1 MANDDVKERIR
12 AALDLGEVVAETV
25 ALKPAG
31 RERLKGLCP
40 FHSEKTPSFHVHTG
54 KGFYYCFGCGAKGDL
69 FDFVMQTQGVEF
81 GDALQLLGRRAGIEV
96 EPQAPSGAS
105 QRRRDLVA
113 VNAWAEAWFRARLH
127 EAEGAEALAYLRGRK
142 LTDATIDAWGLGY
155 APDGWDGLLRAA
167 LTEGLR
173 EEDLLA
179 AGLLSENER
188 GRRYD
193 RFRGRVTFPIRDR
206 LGRTVG
212 FAGRV
217 LGDDVPKYLNTPETD
232 LFDKGSLL
240 YGLDRARPAI
250 REAGEVLVVEGYMDV
265 LALHQT
271 GFETAVAALG
281 ATLTE
286 AQAQAFSR
294 LGVQRVRLA
303 FDADEAG
310 QRAVLSGLDQ
320 SVGRRFLVEA
330 VTVPS
335 GKDPADAVLDGDV
348 EAFRAALS
356 QGQSEVAFRFRSVVD
371 AADLTT
377 PEGRREVLET
387 LAPSLTPR
395 DLHDEVA
402 AEMRRLVVEA
412 LDLDEKRLL
421 AWLESRGSK
430 RLDATQVRGME
441 RRVAAPEGVA
451 GIEVEIMALL
461 LREPGRLAGRLPD
474 VLAQVP
480 SELEPS
486 KLREFAAICT
496 EEGYDPDAVL
506 ARYREREEGDLLFA
520 RAFDEDDGGQVDR
533 RAQLERHLETSLA
546 RLRERVLE
554 RGTEAIRGRLEA
566 RVEEIRALLAKPD
579 LDDATLQACYA
590 ELTELQGAL
599 AAREAERRVRARRG
613 VGGGRRR

>member
-1 MANDDVKERIR
+1 MANDEVKERIR
-12 AALDLGEVVAETV
+12 AAVDLGEVVGETV

-96 EPQAPSGAS
+96 EATAPTGAS
-105 QRRRDLVA
+105 KRRRDLVS
-113 VNAWAEAWFRARLH
+113 VNAWAEAWFRARLYEPAG
-127 EAEGAEALAYLRGRK
+127 EAALAYLRGRK
-142 LTDATIDAWGLGY
+142 LSDATLDAWGLGY
-155 APDGWDGLLRAA
+155 APEGWDGLLRAA

-179 AGLLSENER
+179 VGLLSENER

-193 RFRGRVTFPIRDR
+193 RFRGRVMFPIRDR

-217 LGDDVPKYLNTPETD
+217 LGDEVPKYLNTPETD

-271 GFETAVAALG
+271 GFDTAVAALG

-303 FDADEAG
+303 FDADDAG

-320 SVGRRFLVEA
+320 SVGRRFLVQA

-335 GKDPADAVLDGDV
+335 GKDPADAVLEGDV
-348 EAFRAALS
+348 EAFRAALNA
-356 QGQSEVAFRFRSVVD
+356 GTSEVEFRFRSVVD
-371 AADLTT
+371 GADLTT

-421 AWLESRGSK
+421 AWLESRGSR

-451 GIEVEIMALL
+451 GIEVEVMALL
-461 LREPGRLAGRLPD
+461 LREPGRLAARLPG

-486 KLREFAAICT
+486 KLREFAAICE
-496 EEGYDPDAVL
+496 EEGYDPDAIL
-506 ARYREREEGDLLFA
+506 ARYRERDEGDLLFA
-520 RAFDEDDGGQVDR
+520 RAFEEEDGAPVDR
-533 RAQLERHLETSLA
+533 RAQVERHLETSLA

-566 RVEEIRALLAKPD
+566 RVEEIRALLASPD
-579 LDDATLQACYA
+579 LDEATLQACYA
-590 ELTELQGAL
+590 ELAELQGAL